1 MIIELDRGYDQECQ
15 IWSILKLKFVDGCR
29 RYFEGKNVPPETG
42 NGQYLETNVDKQ
54 SWKKRRAD
62 GDKFRIFRPMP
73 KLLPRCFLEISRARI
88 EPNLISIARSMVL
101 KEEKVR
107 REHTFKHMSRGHDEW
122 RRKATGGTRKFA
134 FHPGYVNLYPELNNN
149 KLSSELR
156 TQTKRNSNT
165 EL

>member
-1 MIIELDRGYDQECQ
+1 M
-15 IWSILKLKFVDGCR
+15 F
-29 RYFEGKNVPPETG
+29 PETG
-42 NGQYLETNVDKQ
+42 NGQHLFPNVDKH
-54 SWKKRRAD
+54 SWKKRRAEANL
-62 GDKFRIFRPMP
+62 GFRPMP

-156 TQTKRNSNT
+156 TQTKRNLNT